1 MTLALW
7 AFFGVFALSFILRI
21 PIAFGMVA
29 ASVLYFAIE
38 GLDLGTVTE
47 VMIFGFQDKFVLLAV
62 PLFIFTARVM
72 NTGGITTRIFDFA
85 GSMVGHLRGGLAHV
99 NVVASIIFSGMTG
112 SAIADAS
119 GLGLMEVKAMDD
131 AGYERPF
138 SCAVTVASAT
148 IGPII
153 PPSIPMVIYAML
165 SGASVGALFL
175 AGVVPGL
182 VMGLAMMGV
191 IHVIAS
197 KRNYPKGERI
207 GFKEFLAALKHA
219 LLPLLTP
226 VVLLGGIYTGAFTPT
241 EAAAVAAIYALVL
254 LTLVYNQ
261 FGFREM
267 MSVIRDTAESTGF
280 LGFIIAGAFIFGYVI
295 AREQIPMGLAENLL
309 SITDNKW
316 VLLLLLN
323 ILFLVLGCF
332 IDTIVL
338 LLVVVPIVLPVAHH
352 AGIDSVHLG
361 VVLVLNM
368 MIGLATPP
376 FGMLLFIISGIT
388 ETPLGKIV
396 RESVPFIAILIVV
409 LFLCT
414 YVPGLVLWLPR
425 IAGY

>member
-1 MTLALW
+1 
-7 AFFGVFALSFILRI
+7 
-21 PIAFGMVA
+21 
-29 ASVLYFAIE
+29 
-38 GLDLGTVTE
+38 
-47 VMIFGFQDKFVLLAV
+47 
-62 PLFIFTARVM
+62 
-72 NTGGITTRIFDFA
+72 
-85 GSMVGHLRGGLAHV
+85 
-99 NVVASIIFSGMTG
+99 VASIIFSGMTG

-131 AGYERPF
+131 AGYDRPF

-175 AGVVPGL
+175 GGVVPGL
-182 VMGLAMMGV
+182 GMGLAMMGV
-191 IHVIAS
+191 IYVIAR
-197 KRNYPKGERI
+197 KRKYPKGERPA
-207 GFKEFLAALKHA
+207 FREFLSSFKRAF
-219 LLPLLTP
+219 LPLLTP
-226 VVLLGGIYTGAFTPT
+226 IILLGGIYSGAFTPT
-241 EAAAVAAIYALVL
+241 EAAAVAALYALVL
-254 LTLVYNQ
+254 LSAVYRQ

-267 MSVIRDTAESTGF
+267 MGVIRDTAESTGF

-295 AREQIPMGLAENLL
+295 AREQIPAALTGALL
-309 SITDNKW
+309 SVTTNKW

-338 LLVVVPIVLPVAHH
+338 LLVVVPIVLPVAQQ
-352 AGIDSVHLG
+352 AGIDLVHLG

-376 FGMLLFIISGIT
+376 FGMLLFIMSGLT

-396 RESVPFIAILIVV
+396 RESIPFIAILVVV

-414 YVPGLVLWLPR
+414 YVPDVVLWLPR
-425 IAGY
+425 LVGQ